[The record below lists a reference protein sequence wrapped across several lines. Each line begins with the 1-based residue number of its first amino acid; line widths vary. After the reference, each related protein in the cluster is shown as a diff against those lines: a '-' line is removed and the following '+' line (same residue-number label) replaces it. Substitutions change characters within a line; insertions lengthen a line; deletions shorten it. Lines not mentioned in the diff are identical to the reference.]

1 MRHVVFQPTV
11 DGEGRR
17 RFLTACSGLAAGAT
31 GVASAAV
38 SSGSVTQSLAAL
50 RPNESVLLGTARV
63 EGELNETARRF
74 DLHRTGP
81 RARNYCLKMVWSPRR
96 KTAVYL
102 GANHAV
108 PHRLNDV
115 WEFDLAAMRWTLLYG
130 PDLPRDYKGLGPD
143 ASDVVFRDG
152 ILRTLRG
159 GPAII
164 GHTWSGVTYDP
175 KWDRVVFM
183 NAWPADVDAAIARV
197 GGNAVDRYTGPPVWA
212 FDPNGRRW
220 EPVKSP
226 APHPRPAFGG
236 LMEYVPELGGS
247 IWHMNNWRTRQTWLF
262 DAVQNRWSDLRA
274 NRERGDFAKQ
284 APGAEMVGYHDPAR
298 RLLVVRAGAR
308 MHHFDTER
316 RRWEV
321 LDAPS
326 SDGRQVPEGHAARSI
341 FVRDAGTGRGI
352 FFDSTSRALWAY
364 DPSDGQ
370 WSEVKPFG
378 PPVPD
383 GLRPLCYADSERQV
397 IVAIDD
403 TKVWAYRVTGRG

>member
-274 NRERGDFAKQ
+274 NRERGDFGQQ
-284 APGAEMVGYHDPAR
+284 APGAEMVGYHDPVR

-308 MHHFDTER
+308 MHHFDTEG
-316 RRWEV
+316 RRWETIE
-321 LDAPS
+321 AS
-326 SDGRQVPEGHAARSI
+326 STDDRPVPDGHAARSF
-341 FVRDAGTGRGI
+341 FVRVVTADRGV
-352 FFDSTSRALWAY
+352 FFDSTSRALWSY
-364 DPSDGQ
+364 DAGRRL
-370 WSEVKPFG
+370 WSPLSLTG
-378 PPVPD
+378 PPPPK
-383 GLRPLCYADSERQV
+383 GQRSLCYADNERNV
-397 IVAIDD
+397 IVVIDD
-403 TKVWAYRVTGRG
+403 AQVWACRVPD